1 MQSEDIQNI
10 LLLARWRFDEYL
22 ETLKPALRK
31 FRCEFRERKC
41 KNTSETS
48 SILNLISSDNVVLEI
63 TDFSPVQ

>member
-31 FRCEFRERKC
+31 ISMWVQRTEVQD
-41 KNTSETS
+41 TSETS
-48 SILNLISSDNVVLEI
+48 SILNLISSNNVVLEI
-63 TDFSPVQ
+63 TDFFPLQ

>member
-31 FRCEFRERKC
+31 
-41 KNTSETS
+41 
-48 SILNLISSDNVVLEI
+48 ISMW
-63 TDFSPVQ
+63 VQQEYVRDIVDT